1 MFSKLA
7 TFAATH
13 RRTTIGLY
21 VLLAFCGLVLA
32 AAKLEIDTNPGRMIA
47 EDLPFRA
54 HFAELNKTFPQF
66 DNIFVVV
73 VDAEDSETGRK
84 TAKAIAEAFGN
95 HEALF
100 EHVSAPGTEYFFQTS
115 GILYLN
121 TEQIEKIVRQIRETR
136 PLFLT
141 LSRNPSMIGMEKLYD
156 LIWIGAQSD
165 ALPDD
170 AIGFLHQS
178 TRTVTAATEGK
189 VHNFDWQGLQSKT
202 DGDDLSGPTRWY
214 VLAKPILDFSA
225 IEPAEKPLATA
236 RQIITDRKITGLGAD
251 SVRLTGEAAVNAEEL
266 TSVTEGATIA
276 FIVSFLLV
284 TIVVFF
290 GMPFRKLIVPVL
302 ALLVAGIMI
311 DIGFA
316 TLTIGHLNMIS
327 VAFAV
332 LFIGLGIDYA
342 VHYVLRFA
350 EAIRAGQ
357 APLAAIGEAA
367 DGIGPALFLCTLT
380 TSLAFLVFSLTDFA
394 GMAQLGV
401 IAAGGIVI
409 AFVAS
414 LTLIPAILMLMKWPQ
429 PAGAPV
435 APPQTPAFLNVLN
448 KARPALTVLALIL
461 AASALFIV
469 TQVRFDGDPI
479 NLKDP
484 DAPTVQVFNDL
495 IKSNPELIYAAQI
508 IAPDAAD
515 KLSADLE
522 KLDSVEK
529 VNRAESFLPKDQD
542 AKLASL
548 KKLEGRIPDTPDIT
562 GDVGDAA
569 RAEALDKT
577 ITHLQKLAAYD
588 ETSDEI
594 RNAAQELVDAFQKF
608 KETSANKPEQVKTLE
623 MAFMAN
629 VPDMFNQLH
638 EIASIKAVTLDELP
652 TGLRDRY
659 IASDGRRRLEVVP
672 TGDMRDET
680 QMRAFVADVSKLA
693 PNVTGA
699 PVEITGA
706 ATTVSS
712 AMKTAGFAA
721 LGLVAV
727 LLLIL
732 FRSVR
737 DAALVLM
744 PIAVAACLLLAYTVA
759 FNAPFNF
766 ANIIV
771 FPLLLGLGVDS
782 SIHYVMRMREAGYK
796 EQIDST
802 STPKAVLL
810 SALTTIGSFGTL
822 WLSAHMGLSSMG
834 ELLTI
839 SIICTLLCT
848 LIVLPQVVEWVFKAK
863 AS

>member
-1 MFSKLA
+1 M
-7 TFAATH
+7 
-13 RRTTIGLY
+13 
-21 VLLAFCGLVLA
+21 
-32 AAKLEIDTNPGRMIA
+32 
-47 EDLPFRA
+47 
-54 HFAELNKTFPQF
+54 
-66 DNIFVVV
+66 VV
-73 VDAEDSETGRK
+73 VDAKDSDTGRK
-84 TAKAIAEAFGN
+84 TAKAIAEAFGQDK
-95 HEALF
+95 ALF
-100 EHVSAPGTEYFFQTS
+100 EHVSAPGTEDFFQNS

-121 TEQIEKIVRQIRETR
+121 TEQVEKIVQQIRETR

-141 LSRNPSMIGMEKLYD
+141 LSRDPNMIGMEKLYN
-156 LIWIGAQSD
+156 LIWVGAQSD

-170 AIGFLHQS
+170 AIAFMRES
-178 TRTVTAATEGK
+178 TRTVNAASEGK
-189 VHNFDWQGLQSKT
+189 PHNFDWQGLQNTS
-202 DGDDLSGPTRWY
+202 GDDDISGPTRWY
-214 VLAKPILDFSA
+214 VLAKPILDFTA
-225 IEPAEKPLATA
+225 IEPAEKPLAAA
-236 RQIITDRKITGLGAD
+236 RQIIADNKITALGAD
-251 SVRLTGEAAVNAEEL
+251 SIRLTGEAAVNAEEL

-284 TIVVFF
+284 TIVVYF
-290 GMPFRKLIVPVL
+290 GMPFRKLIIPVI

-316 TLTIGHLNMIS
+316 TLAIGHLNMIS

-357 APLAAIGEAA
+357 DPLAAIGEAA
-367 DGIGPALFLCTLT
+367 EGIGPALFLCTLT

-414 LTLIPAILMLMKWPQ
+414 LTLIPAILMFMRWPQ
-429 PAGAPV
+429 VAGSSAAAPQ
-435 APPQTPAFLNVLN
+435 PPAFLNVIN
-448 KARPALTVLALIL
+448 KARPALSILTLVLAV
-461 AASALFIV
+461 AALFIV
-469 TQVRFDGDPI
+469 AQVRFDGDPI

-495 IKSNPELIYAAQI
+495 IKTNPELIYAAQI
-508 IAPDAAD
+508 IVPDASD
-515 KLSADLE
+515 ELSANLE
-522 KLDSVEK
+522 KLSSVK
-529 VNRAESFLPKDQD
+529 QVNRAESFLPADQETKRAALGKLKD
-542 AKLASL
+542 
-548 KKLEGRIPDTPDIT
+548 RIPATPDIS
-562 GDVGDAA
+562 GDIGDAA

-577 ITHLQKLAAYD
+577 IASLEQLAVYD
-588 ETSDEI
+588 ETTDEI
-594 RNAAQELVDAFQKF
+594 RSAAGELLEAFKKF
-608 KETSANKPEQVKTLE
+608 KTTSADKPEQVKALE
-623 MAFMAN
+623 SAFMAN
-629 VPDMFNQLH
+629 VPAIFDQLH
-638 EIASIKAVTLDELP
+638 GIANIEAVTLDDLP
-652 TGLRDRY
+652 DSLRSRY
-659 IASDGRRRLEVVP
+659 IAGDGRRRLEVVP

-680 QMRAFVADVSKLA
+680 QMREFVSDVSKLA

-706 ATTVSS
+706 ATTVSD
-712 AMKTAGFAA
+712 AMRTAGFAA

-732 FRSVR
+732 FRSLR

-744 PIAVAACLLLAYTVA
+744 PIALAACLLLAYTVA
-759 FNAPFNF
+759 FDAPFNF

-796 EQIDST
+796 EKIDST
-802 STPKAVLL
+802 STPKAVML

-848 LIVLPQVVEWVFKAK
+848 LIVLPQVVTWLFKT
-863 AS
+863 S